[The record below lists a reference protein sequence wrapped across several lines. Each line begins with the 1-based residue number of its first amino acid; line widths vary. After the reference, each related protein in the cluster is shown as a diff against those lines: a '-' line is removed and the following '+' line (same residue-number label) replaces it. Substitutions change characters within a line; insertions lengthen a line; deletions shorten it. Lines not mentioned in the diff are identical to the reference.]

1 MLRALLNIL
10 WFVLGGLVMALGWWL
25 AGLIM
30 AISIVGLPWAKAC
43 FVMGQ
48 FSLLPFGREAVDREM
63 LTGQEDIGTGA
74 LGLVGN
80 ILWFVLAGW
89 WLALGH
95 VSAAIANFIT
105 IIGIPFGW
113 QHLKLAMI
121 ALAHWQDD
129 CGKTL
134 NHCPKYAQMHFQAA

>member
-121 ALAHWQDD
+121 ALAPI
-129 CGKTL
+129 GKTIVEK
-134 NHCPKYAQMHFQAA
+134 P

>member
-1 MLRALLNIL
+1 MLRAVLNIL
-10 WFVLGGLVMALGWWL
+10 WFVLGGLLMALGWWL

-74 LGLVGN
+74 LGLIGN

-121 ALAHWQDD
+121 ALAPI
-129 CGKTL
+129 GKTIVEK
-134 NHCPKYAQMHFQAA
+134 P